1 MLFIACSYCLY
12 AQRYCYFSTSLTHL
26 EKNLY
31 EAYMDSFFL
40 RFIILAM
47 SMGNFI
53 LLYIMNNTV
62 LFSEQVLREIS
73 RSHIIFLNNHSF
85 HNRSFRSLHRIPLQ
99 YSHNRY
105 NRYSPHHFHKSSLLL
120 KIRNKCF
127 EDFR

>member
-1 MLFIACSYCLY
+1 MAIFMSQKQLNFNIMFDQHTLIRLF
-12 AQRYCYFSTSLTHL
+12 F
-26 EKNLY
+26 E
-31 EAYMDSFFL
+31 
-40 RFIILAM
+40 FIILHM
-47 SMGNFI
+47 NISKLI
-53 LLYIMNNTV
+53 LFHFMNNTV
-62 LFSEQVLREIS
+62 LFSVQLLREIS
-73 RSHIIFLNNHSF
+73 RSHFIFLNNRSF